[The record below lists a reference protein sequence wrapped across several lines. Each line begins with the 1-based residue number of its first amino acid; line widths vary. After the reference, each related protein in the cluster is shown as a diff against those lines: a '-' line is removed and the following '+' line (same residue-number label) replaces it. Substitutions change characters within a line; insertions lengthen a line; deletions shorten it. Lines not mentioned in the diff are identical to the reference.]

1 MGKMAK
7 IAKAGKWLGKK
18 AGDLGTSISMKTKKQ
33 FGTKDRQVKATE
45 GDPSFKRG
53 FFNRKTFFQGK
64 TQKAAQ
70 QLEKQVFHGVN
81 SLKLQET
88 AHKANAYTAKLKAKE
103 ESINALRKQSGTI
116 GKAKGLLSWGFRTK
130 AQKDL
135 SVAIRNQKYLKE
147 KKKQYEVESTKLLN
161 KLKGQSTAKTNTVLA
176 QKTSLSNA
184 LTHLKKS
191 HNTKME
197 AAKTAKQAEVDK
209 LKRLVSVKTT
219 VNSDFTKATKDYYD
233 AKQSGKVI
241 TNAAGKPIP
250 IDILRTKMV
259 TAKQAKNAFNT
270 SSQSTEIKTL
280 GKKLKTEKKIQYIKA
295 ENLGNVARG
304 SKKGMEVKNKAT
316 RATFTASLNV
326 RQARKDAIKGTL
338 KKLQQ
343 YAAPETQE
351 KLAKRIT
358 EADALLKNTTKKGI
372 YTKQERQAIKDGL
385 KARAI
390 FGAFSRTGVE
400 IQLQNPG
407 DQVKIASIIAESQKK
422 RNDFIGTQ
430 ASQIALNKANSDY
443 KNASNKLIKT
453 QKFQLF
459 RRSTTKDKQV
469 SDLRTKVASAF
480 NAEVKARIE
489 VQKAKAANAF
499 FRTPNQTLAPGAPL
513 KLTDTE
519 ATIRETKLQAIRN
532 SPQGKAAAA
541 VVEEGKARA
550 ALATATPEGKI
561 AAEAVLAEAVEK
573 TKQADAAV
581 LAAATPEKR
590 QIRAGVQ
597 AAEAAKLAG
606 GTPEQQQ
613 EASKLAVEAE
623 KQKQT
628 EQQQQ
633 KLAQAGTQKR
643 IEQAAK
649 YTQVAAAAKTPQGKA
664 AAQAAAAT
672 QQAVEIKAAITK
684 AGKDAAIAA
693 AQAGKTL
700 EEQKIDAAAAA
711 KAKTTEL
718 QPAAVTAGPVTVY
731 KN

>member
-241 TNAAGKPIP
+241 TNGNGKPIP
-250 IDILRTKMV
+250 LDILRTKMV
-259 TAKQAKNAFNT
+259 TAKQAQNAFNT
-270 SSQSTEIKTL
+270 SSQATEIKTL

-400 IQLQNPG
+400 IQLKDPKTIQG
-407 DQVKIASIIAESQKK
+407 IIAESQQK
-422 RNDFIGTQ
+422 REKFIKDQG
-430 ASQIALNKANSDY
+430 SQILLNKAQSVVNTST
-443 KNASNKLIKT
+443 NKIAKL

-459 RRSTTKDKQV
+459 RRNSTKEKQLTAERQKQYNAIQARSPLVKQV
-469 SDLRTKVASAF
+469 QKEQKVLIAAQAAEKIAADQAAQAKAQKTQAAAQARRTKVASSITTNPQLQI
-480 NAEVKARIE
+480 NAKKTQGNAQAQA
-489 VQKAKAANAF
+489 QKTQAPQKSQ
-499 FRTPNQTLAPGAPL
+499 QTLQINAAVQQAKTKAEGEATAAGKTLTPKELKQVAAQAAQNAL
-513 KLTDTE
+513 KLQ
-519 ATIRETKLQAIRN
+519 KVGLV
-532 SPQGKAAAA
+532 AA
-541 VVEEGKARA
+541 VDPSVA
-550 ALATATPEGKI
+550 AKNL
-561 AAEAVLAEAVEK
+561 
-573 TKQADAAV
+573 ADA
-581 LAAATPEKR
+581 
-590 QIRAGVQ
+590 Q
-597 AAEAAKLAG
+597 AAEA
-606 GTPEQQQ
+606 Q
-613 EASKLAVEAE
+613 
-623 KQKQT
+623 KQKDISASELRTQERLIRT
-628 EQQQQ
+628 GITPASAAPPIPPAPPIVRANKPIQPLTTAPTP
-633 KLAQAGTQKR
+633 KSTVTITNAQINALSKG
-643 IEQAAK
+643 E
-649 YTQVAAAAKTPQGKA
+649 VAP
-664 AAQAAAAT
+664 
-672 QQAVEIKAAITK
+672 
-684 AGKDAAIAA
+684 
-693 AQAGKTL
+693 L
-700 EEQKIDAAAAA
+700 F
-711 KAKTTEL
+711 
-718 QPAAVTAGPVTVY
+718 
-731 KN
+731 NS

>member
-1 MGKMAK
+1 MEK
-7 IAKAGKWLGKK
+7 IAKAKKWLGKK

-33 FGTKDRQVKATE
+33 FGTKDRQVKANE
-45 GDPSFKRG
+45 GGPSFKRS
-53 FFNRKTFFQGK
+53 FYNRKTFFQGK

-70 QLEKQVFHGVN
+70 QLEKEVFHGVN

-116 GKAKGLLSWGFRTK
+116 GKAKGLLSWGFRSK

-161 KLKGQSTAKTNTVLA
+161 KLKGQNTAKTNTVLA

-184 LTHLKKS
+184 LKHLKNT

-197 AAKTAKQAEVDK
+197 AAKSAKQAEVDK

-241 TNAAGKPIP
+241 TNGNGKPIP
-250 IDILRTKMV
+250 LDILRTKMV
-259 TAKQAKNAFNT
+259 TAKQAQNAFNT
-270 SSQSTEIKTL
+270 SSQATEIKTL

-304 SKKGMEVKNKAT
+304 TKKGMEDKNKAT

-459 RRSTTKDKQV
+459 RRSSTKEKQLSVERDKQYKALQAEKPLIKKV
-469 SDLRTKVASAF
+469 QKEQSVLIAAQTAEKLATEQAAQEKAQKTQATAQARRAKVASSITTNPQLQI
-480 NAEVKARIE
+480 NAQKTQAQSQAQSQAQKTQAPQKSQQTLQINAAVS
-489 VQKAKAANAF
+489 KAKLEAEAIASSAGKTLTPVELKQVAAQAAQNE
-499 FRTPNQTLAPGAPL
+499 L
-513 KLTDTE
+513 KLQ
-519 ATIRETKLQAIRN
+519 KVGLV
-532 SPQGKAAAA
+532 AA
-541 VVEEGKARA
+541 VNPDVA
-550 ALATATPEGKI
+550 AKN
-561 AAEAVLAEAVEK
+561 LAEA
-573 TKQADAAV
+573 
-581 LAAATPEKR
+581 
-590 QIRAGVQ
+590 Q
-597 AAEAAKLAG
+597 AAEA
-606 GTPEQQQ
+606 Q
-613 EASKLAVEAE
+613 
-623 KQKQT
+623 KQKDITASETRTQERLKRT
-628 EQQQQ
+628 GITPS
-633 KLAQAGTQKR
+633 LAPA
-643 IEQAAK
+643 
-649 YTQVAAAAKTPQGKA
+649 P
-664 AAQAAAAT
+664 AAT
-672 QQAVEIKAAITK
+672 A
-684 AGKDAAIAA
+684 
-693 AQAGKTL
+693 
-700 EEQKIDAAAAA
+700 
-711 KAKTTEL
+711 
-718 QPAAVTAGPVTVY
+718 PVTVAAPALAPAQTAV
-731 KN
+731 KAKATVVPSQAQINAVKAGEVAPLFI